1 MFKLLQTQ
9 NGMCFSNIY
18 KSVFNIYKLMS
29 CIANFKKTIF
39 HRFCGIFNS
48 FVKRNVD
55 GTSSDVSSIHHRSR
69 VGLGPTTNLAHQSIT
84 VPQSMQNK
92 GQQSSSKAGLVSPST
107 EKDVK
112 SESNGSGVHAQASKP
127 YAAKKI
133 PPMPVK
139 EKKVQKDKGSSS
151 IGGSLT
157 NLWGRASAKSKPSCP
172 AENSN
177 LIPNPTGW
185 FHLLLS
191 YGAKFTVFCV
201 NLIVSCL

>member
-1 MFKLLQTQ
+1 MACMFLIFTSLI
-9 NGMCFSNIY
+9 CF
-18 KSVFNIYKLMS
+18 
-29 CIANFKKTIF
+29 ANFKKTIF
-39 HRFCGIFNS
+39 LRFCGIFNS
-48 FVKRNVD
+48 FIKRNVE
-55 GTSSDVSSIHHRSR
+55 GTSSDVSSLHHRSG

-84 VPQSMQNK
+84 VPQSLQNK
-92 GQQSSSKAGLVSPST
+92 GQQSSSKAGLLSPST

-127 YAAKKI
+127 PAAKKV

-151 IGGSLT
+151 TGGSLA

-177 LIPNPTGW
+177 LILNPTGW

-191 YGAKFTVFCV
+191 YGAKLIVFCV